1 MGDQLHTMNLV
12 RLHKTVGV
20 KVGSGNVGA
29 GKAVQVGGG
38 APVVVQSMTMTDT
51 ADARATAPQ
60 CIELAE
66 AGSEMV
72 RVTVNVPEAAAAVP
86 EIKQRMLDAGCT
98 APLIGDFHYNGHILL
113 TKFPDCARALDK
125 YRINPGNV
133 GTGSRRDEQ
142 FATIC
147 KVAVDQNRPVRIGVN
162 GGSLNQELVVA
173 KMQENTDRDLGKT
186 SEDIINECMV
196 LSAIESTAL
205 AIESGL
211 RKDQIIISCKTSRP
225 RDLIAVYRD
234 LAPKTDQPLHLG
246 LTEAGM
252 GVKGL
257 VWSASAMG
265 VLLNEGIGDT
275 IRVSLTPRPGGD
287 RREEVYAACEL
298 LQALGLR
305 SFSPSVTACPGCG
318 RTTSST
324 FQELAER
331 IQDYIREKM
340 PAWKTKYEGVETMT
354 LAVMGCV
361 VNGPGES
368 KAANIGISLPGTGEA
383 PNCPIFIDGQH
394 ATTLR
399 GTYEELAGGVP
410 ASRGRL
416 RRRQVRAPLTA
427 KRTTSRALNVAPAGA
442 DAASSGPCTARG
454 ARRARS
460 RRRSDRRLR
469 SPSGRCRA

>member
-1 MGDQLHTMNLV
+1 MQQVKLH
-12 RLHKTVGV
+12 RTVGV
-20 KVGSGNVGA
+20 KVGD
-29 GKAVQVGGG
+29 VQVGGG
-38 APVVVQSMTMTDT
+38 APIVVQSMTMTDT
-51 ADARATAPQ
+51 ADARATAQQ

-72 RVTVNVPEAAAAVP
+72 RVTVNLPEAAAAVP
-86 EIKQRMLDAGCT
+86 EIKQRMLDAGCA
-98 APLIGDFHYNGHILL
+98 APLIGDFHYNGHLLL
-113 TKFPDCARALDK
+113 TKHPGCALALDK

-133 GTGSRRDEQ
+133 GTGRRRDEQ
-142 FATIC
+142 FSTIC
-147 KVAVDQNRPVRIGVN
+147 RVAVDHGKPVRIGVN
-162 GGSLNQELVVA
+162 GGSLNQELVVS

-186 SEDIINECMV
+186 SEEIINECMV

-211 RKDQIIISCKTSRP
+211 RRDQIIISCKTSRP
-225 RDLIAVYRD
+225 RDLIAVYRE
-234 LAPKTDQPLHLG
+234 LARRTDQPLHLG

-252 GVKGL
+252 GTKGL
-257 VWSASAMG
+257 VWSSAAMG

-298 LQALGLR
+298 LQSLGLR

-318 RTTSST
+318 RTTSTT

-331 IQDYIREKM
+331 IQGYIRDKM
-340 PAWKTKYEGVETMT
+340 PEWKARYDGVESMT

-383 PNCPIFIDGQH
+383 PNCPIYIDGEH
-394 ATTLR
+394 VTTLR
-399 GTYEELAGGVP
+399 GTYDELA
-410 ASRGRL
+410 
-416 RRRQVRAPLTA
+416 
-427 KRTTSRALNVAPAGA
+427 
-442 DAASSGPCTARG
+442 AAFQHLVDDYVERKY
-454 ARRARS
+454 ARR
-460 RRRSDRRLR
+460 
-469 SPSGRCRA
+469 

>member
-1 MGDQLHTMNLV
+1 MGTSMQLV
-12 RLHKTVGV
+12 KLHRTLGV
-20 KVGSGNVGA
+20 KVGY
-29 GKAVQVGGG
+29 VQVGGG

-51 ADARATAPQ
+51 ADARATAEQ

-86 EIKQRMLDAGCT
+86 EIKRRMLDAGVT
-98 APLIGDFHYNGHILL
+98 APLIGDFHYNGHLLL
-113 TKFPDCARALDK
+113 TRFPGCAEALDK

-133 GTGSRRDEQ
+133 GTGKRRDEQ

-147 KVAVDQNRPVRIGVN
+147 GVARDRNKPDRIGVN

-173 KMQENTDRDLGKT
+173 KMQENTDRGLDRT
-186 SEDIINECMV
+186 SEEIINECMV
-196 LSAIESTAL
+196 LSAVQSTELAL
-205 AIESGL
+205 ESGL
-211 RKDQIIISCKTSRP
+211 RRDQIIISCKTSRP
-225 RDLIAVYRD
+225 RDLIAVYRE
-234 LAPKTDQPLHLG
+234 LSRRTDQPLHLG

-252 GVKGL
+252 GMKGL
-257 VWSASAMG
+257 VWSASAMA

-275 IRVSLTPRPGGD
+275 IRVSLTPKPGGD
-287 RREEVYAACEL
+287 RREEVYAACEI

-324 FQELAER
+324 FQELAEAV
-331 IQDYIREKM
+331 QGYIREQM
-340 PAWKTKYEGVETMT
+340 PAWKKTYDGVETLT

-383 PNCPIFIDGQH
+383 PHCPVFIDGEH
-394 ATTLR
+394 FTTLK
-399 GTYEELAGGVP
+399 GTYEELSQAF
-410 ASRGRL
+410 
-416 RRRQVRAPLTA
+416 
-427 KRTTSRALNVAPAGA
+427 RALIDDYVATRYPRHETPKAV
-442 DAASSGPCTARG
+442 TV
-454 ARRARS
+454 
-460 RRRSDRRLR
+460 
-469 SPSGRCRA
+469 

>member
-1 MGDQLHTMNLV
+1 MTTVKLH
-12 RLHKTVGV
+12 RTVGV
-20 KVGSGNVGA
+20 RVGN
-29 GKAVQVGGG
+29 VQVGGG

-51 ADARATAPQ
+51 ADAAATARQ

-86 EIKQRMLDAGCT
+86 EIKQRMLDAGVS
-98 APLIGDFHYNGHILL
+98 APLIGDFHYNGHLLL
-113 TKFPDCARALDK
+113 TRYPACAAALDK

-133 GTGSRRDEQ
+133 GTGKRRDEQ
-142 FATIC
+142 FSTIC
-147 KVAVDQNRPVRIGVN
+147 GVAQDRNKPVRIGVN

-173 KMQENTDRDLGKT
+173 KMQENTDRALGRT
-186 SEDIINECMV
+186 SEEIINECMV
-196 LSAIESTAL
+196 LSAVQSTELAL
-205 AIESGL
+205 ESGL
-211 RKDQIIISCKTSRP
+211 RRDQIIISCKTSRP
-225 RDLIAVYRD
+225 RDLIAIYRA
-234 LAPKTDQPLHLG
+234 LSKKTDQPLHLG

-252 GVKGL
+252 GAKGL

-265 VLLNEGIGDT
+265 ILLNEGIGDT

-331 IQDYIREKM
+331 TQTYIRERM
-340 PAWKTKYEGVETMT
+340 PEWKAQYEGVETMT

-368 KAANIGISLPGTGEA
+368 KAASIGISLPGTGEE
-383 PNCPIFIDGQH
+383 PSCPVYIDGQH
-394 ATTLR
+394 TTTLR
-399 GTYEELAGGVP
+399 GSYEELD
-410 ASRGRL
+410 
-416 RRRQVRAPLTA
+416 RAFRELVDTYVA
-427 KRTTSRALNVAPAGA
+427 TKYATRTPKT
-442 DAASSGPCTARG
+442 
-454 ARRARS
+454 
-460 RRRSDRRLR
+460 
-469 SPSGRCRA
+469 

>member
-1 MGDQLHTMNLV
+1 MSTVKLHRTIGV
-12 RLHKTVGV
+12 RVG
-20 KVGSGNVGA
+20 N
-29 GKAVQVGGG
+29 VQVGGG

-51 ADARATAPQ
+51 ADAAATARQ

-72 RVTVNVPEAAAAVP
+72 RVTVNLPEAAAAVP
-86 EIKQRMLDAGCT
+86 EIKRRMLDAGCT
-98 APLIGDFHYNGHILL
+98 APLIGDFHYNGHLLL
-113 TKFPDCARALDK
+113 TRFPACADALDK

-133 GTGSRRDEQ
+133 GTGRRRDEQ

-147 KVAVDQNRPVRIGVN
+147 GVAVDRGKPVRIGVN

-173 KMQENTDRDLGKT
+173 KMQENTDRGLGRT
-186 SEDIINECMV
+186 SEEIINECMV
-196 LSAIESTAL
+196 LSAVESTAL
-205 AIESGL
+205 ALECGL
-211 RKDQIIISCKTSRP
+211 RKDQVIISCKTSRP
-225 RDLIAVYRD
+225 RDLIAVYRT
-234 LAPKTDQPLHLG
+234 LARETDQPLHLG

-252 GVKGL
+252 GTKGL
-257 VWSASAMG
+257 VWSSAAMG

-298 LQALGLR
+298 LQSLGLR

-331 IQDYIREKM
+331 IQDYIRVKM
-340 PAWKTKYEGVETMT
+340 PEWKTEYDGVEAMT

-383 PNCPIFIDGQH
+383 PNCPIYIDGRH
-394 ATTLR
+394 ALTMR
-399 GTYEELAGGVP
+399 GTYEELA
-410 ASRGRL
+410 AQFQRL
-416 RRRQVRAPLTA
+416 VEEY
-427 KRTTSRALNVAPAGA
+427 V
-442 DAASSGPCTARG
+442 
-454 ARRARS
+454 
-460 RRRSDRRLR
+460 
-469 SPSGRCRA
+469 

>member
-1 MGDQLHTMNLV
+1 MALV

-20 KVGSGNVGA
+20 KVGR
-29 GKAVQVGGG
+29 VQVGGG
-38 APVVVQSMTMTDT
+38 APIVVQSMTMTDT
-51 ADARATAPQ
+51 ADAVSTATQ

-72 RVTVNVPEAAAAVP
+72 RVTVNNNEAAAAVP
-86 EIKQRMLDAGCT
+86 EIRQRMLDAGCT
-98 APLIGDFHYNGHILL
+98 APLIGDFHYNGHLLL
-113 TKFPDCARALDK
+113 TRFPACAEALDK

-133 GTGSRRDEQ
+133 GTGKRRDEQ
-142 FATIC
+142 FSTIC
-147 KVAVDQNRPVRIGVN
+147 QVAVDHGKPVRIGVN

-173 KMQENTDRDLGKT
+173 KMQENTDLGLGKE
-186 SEDIINECMV
+186 SEEIINECMV
-196 LSAIESTAL
+196 LSALESTAL

-225 RDLIAVYRD
+225 RDLIAVYRA
-234 LAPKTDQPLHLG
+234 LSKQTDQPLHLG

-252 GVKGL
+252 GTKGL
-257 VWSASAMG
+257 VWSSAAMG
-265 VLLNEGIGDT
+265 VLLAEGIGDT

-298 LQALGLR
+298 LQSLGLR

-331 IQDYIREKM
+331 IQDYIREQM
-340 PAWKTKYEGVETMT
+340 PTWKVQYEGVETMT

-394 ATTLR
+394 HSTLR
-399 GTYEELAGGVP
+399 GTYEELA
-410 ASRGRL
+410 AAF
-416 RRRQVRAPLTA
+416 Q
-427 KRTTSRALNVAPAGA
+427 ALVDDYIATRYPRK
-442 DAASSGPCTARG
+442 S
-454 ARRARS
+454 
-460 RRRSDRRLR
+460 
-469 SPSGRCRA
+469 

>member
-1 MGDQLHTMNLV
+1 MRPI

-20 KVGSGNVGA
+20 TVGS
-29 GKAVQVGGG
+29 VQVGGG
-38 APVVVQSMTMTDT
+38 APVAVQSMTNTDT
-51 ADARATAPQ
+51 PDVEATAQQ
-60 CIELAE
+60 CIDLAQ
-66 AGSEMV
+66 AGSELV
-72 RVTVNVPEAAAAVP
+72 RITVNLPEAAAAVP
-86 EIKQRMLDAGCT
+86 AIKRRMLDAGVT

-133 GTGSRRDEQ
+133 GTGRRRDEQ
-142 FATIC
+142 FSTIC
-147 KVAVDQNRPVRIGVN
+147 KVAADNEKLVRIGVN
-162 GGSLNQELVVA
+162 GGSLNQELVMA
-173 KMQENTDRDLGKT
+173 KMQENTDRNLGKE
-186 SEDIINECMV
+186 SDDIINECMV
-196 LSAIESTAL
+196 LSAIQSTEL
-205 AIESGL
+205 AIETGL
-211 RKDQIIISCKTSRP
+211 RQNQIIISCKVSRP
-225 RDLIAVYRD
+225 RHLIEVYRA
-234 LAPKTDQPLHLG
+234 LARQTEQPLHLG

-252 GVKGL
+252 GTKGL

-265 VLLNEGIGDT
+265 VLLSEDIGDT

-331 IQDYIREKM
+331 IQGYVRDRM
-340 PAWKTKYEGVETMT
+340 PEWKTRYEGVETMT

-383 PNCPIFIDGQH
+383 PNCPIYIDGEH
-394 ATTLR
+394 VTTLR
-399 GTYEELAGGVP
+399 GTYEQLAEEFQ
-410 ASRGRL
+410 RL
-416 RRRQVRAPLTA
+416 VDNYVATHYPL
-427 KRTTSRALNVAPAGA
+427 RER
-442 DAASSGPCTARG
+442 
-454 ARRARS
+454 
-460 RRRSDRRLR
+460 
-469 SPSGRCRA
+469 